1 MLAAPDPEAHQVNPP
16 LPRGHERD
24 WTAYAALSLVWLTTR
39 VIAVVS
45 VDLTPWMLNDLVIYE
60 GWLTPLGQGAFPAG
74 DPTWQYPPGIAPFFL
89 GTGALAIDYRWAF
102 TLGILLVDALVMAVL
117 LLARSRRS
125 GSSWLGPWLWA
136 LAGLVVG
143 SIMVV
148 RFDVVP
154 TLFAVLAILVV
165 ARPMRTGIAAALGFT
180 VKVWPGLML
189 FIVPRR
195 HLPHAIASFAVTVVL
210 VLGAFA
216 LLTDGSLG
224 FLANQQARGLQ
235 VESVGA
241 MPYLVSTLLG
251 GDVEFGLKYGSIQVL
266 ADDAATVGLVLTLIG
281 LALFALIAWWRL
293 SGRLEDVP
301 PGDVA
306 QAVMLVSV
314 ATSRVYSP
322 QFNVWLVGI
331 TAVMLLDPRTRLRRA
346 AGIVVVVS
354 LLTQLVYP
362 WSATQ
367 LVNSDPLT
375 IVVQALRVA
384 GIVVATVMALLAIR
398 GRSHAQLVRS
408 RGVPVDGGRSPRFR
422 P

>member
-16 LPRGHERD
+16 LPRAHD
-24 WTAYAALSLVWLTTR
+24 DTWTVYAALALAWLTTR

-60 GWLTPLGQGAFPAG
+60 DWLGPLGQGTFPAG
-74 DPTWQYPPGIAPFFL
+74 DPTWQYPPGIAPFFVA
-89 GTGALAIDYRWAF
+89 TGAVAIDYRWAF

-117 LLARSRRS
+117 LLAHRRRP
-125 GSSWLGPWLWA
+125 GSSWRGPWLWA
-136 LAGLVVG
+136 LAGVVVG
-143 SIMVV
+143 PIMVV

-154 TLFAVLAILVV
+154 TLFAVLAILLV
-165 ARPMRTGIAAALGFT
+165 ARPVRTGIAAALGFT
-180 VKVWPGLML
+180 VKVWPALML
-189 FIVPRR
+189 LVVPRR
-195 HLPHAIASFAVTVVL
+195 HLPHALASFAVTVAL

-241 MPYLVSTLLG
+241 LPYLVFTLLG

-266 ADDAATVGLVLTLIG
+266 MDGAETVGLVLTLIG
-281 LALFALIAWWRL
+281 LALFALIGWWRL
-293 SGRLEDVP
+293 SGRLESVP

-306 QAVMLVSV
+306 LAVMLVSV

-331 TAVMLLDPRTRLRRA
+331 TAVMLLDPRSRQRRVA
-346 AGIVVVVS
+346 AIVVVVS
-354 LLTQLVYP
+354 LLTQVVYP

-367 LVNSDPLT
+367 LVNADPLT
-375 IVVQALRVA
+375 VIVQGLRVA
-384 GIVVATVMALLAIR
+384 GLLVATVMALLAMR
-398 GRSHAQLVRS
+398 GRSHA
-408 RGVPVDGGRSPRFR
+408 
-422 P
+422 

>member
-1 MLAAPDPEAHQVNPP
+1 M
-16 LPRGHERD
+16 G
-24 WTAYAALSLVWLTTR
+24 
-39 VIAVVS
+39 
-45 VDLTPWMLNDLVIYE
+45 
-60 GWLTPLGQGAFPAG
+60 
-74 DPTWQYPPGIAPFFL
+74 
-89 GTGALAIDYRWAF
+89 
-102 TLGILLVDALVMAVL
+102 VL
-117 LLARSRRS
+117 LLAHSRRP

-136 LAGLVVG
+136 LAGVIIG

-165 ARPMRTGIAAALGFT
+165 ARPVRTGVTAALGFT
-180 VKVWPGLML
+180 VKVWPALML

-195 HLPHAIASFAVTVVL
+195 ALPSAVASFAVTVVV

-216 LLTDGSLG
+216 LLTDGSLS

-241 MPYLVSTLLG
+241 LPYEVFTLLG

-266 ADDAATVGLVLTLIG
+266 MDGAETVGLIVTLVG
-281 LALFALIAWWRL
+281 LALFALIGWWRL
-293 SGRLEDVP
+293 SGRLEAVP

-306 QAVMLVSV
+306 LAVMLVSV

-331 TAVMLLDPRTRLRRA
+331 TAVMLLDPTSRQRRA
-346 AGIVVVVS
+346 AAIVVVVS
-354 LLTQLVYP
+354 VLTQVVYP

-367 LVNSDPLT
+367 LVNGDPLT
-375 IVVQALRVA
+375 IAIQGVRIAGLVA
-384 GIVVATVMALLAIR
+384 ATVLALLAMR
-398 GRSHAQLVRS
+398 GRSHA
-408 RGVPVDGGRSPRFR
+408 
-422 P
+422 

>member
-1 MLAAPDPEAHQVNPP
+1 MLTAPDPEAHQVNPP
-16 LPRGHERD
+16 VPRAHERD
-24 WTAYAALSLVWLTTR
+24 GTAYAALAIVWLTTR

-60 GWLTPLGQGAFPAG
+60 GWLAPLVQGAFPAE

-117 LLARSRRS
+117 LLAHSRRA

-136 LAGLVVG
+136 LAGVIVG

-154 TLFAVLAILVV
+154 TLFAVVAVLVV
-165 ARPMRTGIAAALGFT
+165 ARPMRTGIAVALGFT
-180 VKVWPGLML
+180 VKVWPALML
-189 FIVPRR
+189 FVVPRR
-195 HLPHAIASFAVTVVL
+195 HLPLAVGSFAVTVVI
-210 VLGAFA
+210 VLSAFA

-241 MPYLVSTLLG
+241 LPYLVSSLLG
-251 GDVEFGLKYGSIQVL
+251 GDIEFGLRYGSIQVL
-266 ADDAATVGLVLTLIG
+266 ADNAETVGLALTLIG

-306 QAVMLVSV
+306 LAAMLVSV

-346 AGIVVVVS
+346 AVIVLVVS
-354 LLTQLVYP
+354 LLTQVVYP

-367 LVNSDPLT
+367 LVNADPLT

-384 GIVVATVMALLAIR
+384 GIVVATVMALLTIG

-408 RGVPVDGGRSPRFR
+408 RGVPVDGGRPPRLG

>member
-1 MLAAPDPEAHQVNPP
+1 MPVVRERAGAPRAGSPVTMLAAPDPEAHQVNPP
-16 LPRGHERD
+16 LPRAHDDTR
-24 WTAYAALSLVWLTTR
+24 TVYAALALVWLTTR

-60 GWLTPLGQGAFPAG
+60 GWLAPLGQGAFPAG
-74 DPTWQYPPGIAPFFL
+74 DPTWQYPPGIATFFMA
-89 GTGALAIDYRWAF
+89 TGAAAIDYRWAF

-117 LLARSRRS
+117 LLAHRRRP
-125 GSSWLGPWLWA
+125 GSSLLGPWLWA
-136 LAGLVVG
+136 LAGVVVG

-154 TLFAVLAILVV
+154 TLFAVLAILLV
-165 ARPMRTGIAAALGFT
+165 ARPVRTGIAAALGFT
-180 VKVWPGLML
+180 VKVWPALML
-189 FIVPRR
+189 FVVPRR
-195 HLPHAIASFAVTVVL
+195 HLPHALASFAVTVVL

-241 MPYLVSTLLG
+241 LPYLLFTLLG

-266 ADDAATVGLVLTLIG
+266 MDGAETVGLVLTLVG
-281 LALFALIAWWRL
+281 LALFALIGWWRL
-293 SGRLEDVP
+293 SGRLESVP

-306 QAVMLVSV
+306 LAVMLVSV

-331 TAVMLLDPRTRLRRA
+331 TAVMLLDPRSRQRRVA
-346 AGIVVVVS
+346 AIVVVVS
-354 LLTQLVYP
+354 LLTQVVYP

-367 LVNSDPLT
+367 LVNADPLT
-375 IVVQALRVA
+375 VVIQGLRVA
-384 GIVVATVMALLAIR
+384 GLLVATVMALLAMR
-398 GRSHAQLVRS
+398 GRSDA
-408 RGVPVDGGRSPRFR
+408 
-422 P
+422 

>member
-1 MLAAPDPEAHQVNPP
+1 MLTAPDPEAHQVNPP
-16 LPRGHERD
+16 VPRADEAT
-24 WTAYAALSLVWLTTR
+24 WPAYAALALAWLTTR

-60 GWLTPLGQGAFPAG
+60 GWLAPLGNGAFPAD

-89 GTGALAIDYRWAF
+89 ATGVLAIDYRWAF
-102 TLGILLVDALVMAVL
+102 TLAILLIDALVMAVL
-117 LLARSRRS
+117 LLAHSRRPD
-125 GSSWLGPWLWA
+125 SSWLGPWLWA
-136 LAGLVVG
+136 LAGVIVG

-154 TLFAVLAILVV
+154 TLLAVLAILMV
-165 ARPMRTGIAAALGFT
+165 ARPARTGVAAALGFT
-180 VKVWPGLML
+180 VKVWPALML

-195 HLPHAIASFAVTVVL
+195 HLPAAVASFTVTVAL

-216 LLTDGSLG
+216 LLTDDALS

-241 MPYLVSTLLG
+241 LPYEVFTLLG
-251 GDVEFGLKYGSIQVL
+251 GEVEFGLKYGSIQVL
-266 ADDAATVGLVLTLIG
+266 MDGAETVGLVLTLTG

-293 SGRLEDVP
+293 SGRLEAVP

-306 QAVMLVSV
+306 LTVMLVSV

-322 QFNVWLVGI
+322 QFNVWLIGI
-331 TAVMLLDPRTRLRRA
+331 TAVMLLDPRTRLRRVA
-346 AGIVVVVS
+346 AIVVVVAM
-354 LLTQLVYP
+354 LTQVVYP

-367 LVNSDPLT
+367 LVNGDPLT
-375 IVVQALRVA
+375 IIVQGLRVT
-384 GIVVATVMALLAIR
+384 GIVVATVMALLTIG

-408 RGVPVDGGRSPRFR
+408 RGVPVDRGGPPGLSA
-422 P
+422 

>member
-1 MLAAPDPEAHQVNPP
+1 MRGRIPRERAGAPRADAPVTMLTAPDPEAHQVNPP
-16 LPRGHERD
+16 LARAHERD
-24 WTAYAALSLVWLTTR
+24 WTAYAALALAWLTTR

-60 GWLTPLGQGAFPAG
+60 GWLAPLGQGAFPAD

-89 GTGALAIDYRWAF
+89 ATGALAIDYRWAF
-102 TLGILLVDALVMAVL
+102 TLGILLVDALVMAAI
-117 LLARSRRS
+117 LLAHARRP

-136 LAGLVVG
+136 LAGVVVG

-154 TLFAVLAILVV
+154 TLFAVLAILAV
-165 ARPMRTGIAAALGFT
+165 ARPMRTGLAAALGFT
-180 VKVWPGLML
+180 VKVWPALML
-189 FIVPRR
+189 FVVPRR
-195 HLPHAIASFAVTVVL
+195 QLPRAVASFAITAAV

-241 MPYLVSTLLG
+241 LPYEVFTLLG

-266 ADDAATVGLVLTLIG
+266 MSGAETVGLVLTLIG
-281 LALFALIAWWRL
+281 LALFALLAWWRL

-306 QAVMLVSV
+306 LAVMLVSV

-322 QFNVWLVGI
+322 QFNVWLIGI

-346 AGIVVVVS
+346 AAVVVVVS
-354 LLTQLVYP
+354 VLTQVVYP

-367 LVNSDPLT
+367 LVTGDPLT
-375 IVVQALRVA
+375 IVVQGLRVV
-384 GIVVATVMALLAIR
+384 GIVAATVMALLAMR
-398 GRSHAQLVRS
+398 GRSHA
-408 RGVPVDGGRSPRFR
+408 
-422 P
+422 